1 MIKRSL
7 FWVLGSTLLI
17 TACDDNDNDDR
28 GNPFVEGVAQVTSRQ
43 TPDSAELTANIVPGS
58 VDPSAPQTQN
68 KLVSANDTV
77 ILIRS
82 QQPDC
87 PTDNVSGCI
96 NGEQDVIDGSI
107 IQDTNLLPEKP
118 AWIKI
123 KVGDQV
129 EEFSV
134 NVLKNR
140 KSHALVNLDK
150 KLMVIGGKVDD
161 TLTND
166 ILESKNL
173 GRSWRKLTPSTAV
186 FSPRKSHKVTMH
198 NGMMIMTAGKNENGA
213 TNHVWMSKEGKKWED
228 ITPASGEGFPARWS
242 HEALSHLGKLYVFG
256 GVTDASGVKQV
267 LDDIWES
274 ADNGKTWQQVTTEG
288 RQWLA
293 RKALSA
299 ASHLG
304 YIYLMGGENDAR
316 NAFDDLWRSIDGK
329 KWEHLLPAADL
340 KRRTS
345 HKLISHLGKLYL
357 MGGKG
362 HRDNPDETKTYM
374 NDVMMSADLGM
385 SWTTIVADRVSGTDT
400 QNRDRSALVFS
411 PRSAF
416 DVASVDDK
424 MVMVGGNH
432 DRKGGFNDV
441 HIATGDMTEWMKI
454 HAARKPLDHRE
465 AHALVSHGDK
475 LIAMGGNNGDKH
487 TAQIHTSDDD
497 GKTWQEIRP
506 AMDITDTAPTGR
518 ALHHLMSFK
527 NALYVL
533 GGKNS
538 DKDMEHAVLKS
549 TDDGETWQDISA
561 LITGVL
567 PAGFGLAGHAAT
579 VHDGKMIISGGE
591 KADGSINDKI
601 MMTEN
606 GVDWTELTPS
616 CVINPQ
622 MPDTEC
628 NFKVTGHSMA
638 SHDGNIVMMGG
649 KTPAQGDPE
658 SMEII
663 SQVLTT
669 DDGGMNWMP
678 LQTSGLAPVTA
689 HKLVST
695 GDDLV
700 ATGGITTE
708 SEDAQTL
715 APAMM
720 ISGDDGK
727 TWEALH
733 DGFLFSKRKFHQA
746 LIHKGELLVSAGANE
761 FGEILSDFWAIAVPH
776 SEENTANRHSV
787 PITRSNSFT
796 MCFGIAAFIEEESN
810 KDFKAACRAFEEKRH
825 LR

>member
-17 TACDDNDNDDR
+17 AACDDNDNDDR
-28 GNPFVEGVAQVTSRQ
+28 ANPFVEGVAQVTSRQ

-58 VDPSAPQTQN
+58 VDPASPQVQN
-68 KLVSANDTV
+68 RLVSADDTV
-77 ILIRS
+77 TLIRS
-82 QQPDC
+82 QQPNC

-107 IQDTNLLPEKP
+107 IQDTNLLPDKP
-118 AWIKI
+118 AWIRV

-129 EEFSV
+129 EEYSV
-134 NVLKNR
+134 NVLKDR
-140 KSHALVNLDK
+140 KSHALINLDK
-150 KLMVIGGKVDD
+150 TLMVIGGKVGD

-173 GRSWRKLTPSTAV
+173 GRSWYKLTPSTPI

-213 TNHVWMSKEGKKWED
+213 TNHVWMSKKGVKWED

-242 HEALSHLGKLYVFG
+242 HEALSHQGKLYVFG
-256 GVTDASGVKQV
+256 GVSDASGIKQV

-274 ADNGKTWQQVTTEG
+274 TDNGKTWQQITTEG

-357 MGGKG
+357 IGGKG
-362 HRDNPDETKTYM
+362 HRDNPDEAKTYM

-416 DVASVDDK
+416 DVASIDDK

-432 DRKGGFNDV
+432 DRKGGLNDV
-441 HIATGDMTEWMKI
+441 HIANGDMTEWMKI

-465 AHALVSHGDK
+465 AHAMVSHGDK

-487 TAQIHTSDDD
+487 TAQVHTSIDE
-497 GKTWQEIRP
+497 GQTWKEMRP
-506 AMDITDTAPTGR
+506 AMKTTDAAPIGR
-518 ALHHLMSFK
+518 ALHHLISFK
-527 NALYVL
+527 NALYVI
-533 GGKNS
+533 GGKNT
-538 DKDMEHAVLKS
+538 DRGIEQQVLKS
-549 TDDGETWQDISA
+549 VDDGETWEDISA

-567 PAGFGLAGHAAT
+567 PAGFGLAGHAMT
-579 VHDGKMIISGGE
+579 VHDGKMMISGGE
-591 KADGSINDKI
+591 KADGSINNKI

-606 GVDWTELTPS
+606 GIDWTELTPS
-616 CVINPQ
+616 CVINPL
-622 MPDTEC
+622 MPNTMCDFDLTQ
-628 NFKVTGHSMA
+628 HAMA
-638 SHDGNIVMMGG
+638 SHGGQIIMMGG
-649 KTPAQGDPE
+649 KKPAQGDPE

-663 SQVLTT
+663 AQVLTT
-669 DDGGMNWMP
+669 DDGGTNWMP
-678 LQTSGLAPVTA
+678 LQTSGLAPIAA

-695 GDDLV
+695 GDDLI
-700 ATGGITTE
+700 ATGGITAET
-708 SEDAQTL
+708 EDAQTL

-720 ISGDDGK
+720 TSGDDGK
-727 TWEALH
+727 SWETSVA
-733 DGFLFSKRKFHQA
+733 DFLFSKRKFHQA
-746 LIHKGELLVSAGANE
+746 LVHGGKLLIHAGVNEL
-761 FGEILSDFWAIAVPH
+761 GEILSDFWTMELSH
-776 SEENTANRHSV
+776 FDDNTANRHTVIVNRANYYTLCLS
-787 PITRSNSFT
+787 IFS
-796 MCFGIAAFIEEESN
+796 IIE
-810 KDFKAACRAFEEKRH
+810 KDNDEFSAACKTYEEKEH
-825 LR
+825 LK